1 ADSLFR
7 VGWVPVEPVV
17 VGAVG
22 EVSVLDVAGVSGG
35 GGGGVVEG
43 VHARVVG
50 VLERVREWLAGAGG
64 GDARLVVVSRGA
76 VDVAGSGV
84 SDLAAA
90 AVWGLVRAAQSE
102 HPDRLV
108 LVDTD
113 TDTGAD
119 TGTGAG
125 AGAGADLGVGV
136 WGEVAGWGEPQ
147 VAVRGGEVF
156 VPRLARVTVPPTEQ
170 PEPSEP
176 SEQPELS

>member
-7 VGWVPVEPVV
+7 VGWVPVEPV

-22 EVSVLDVAGVSGG
+22 EVSVLDVAGVSG

-64 GDARLVVVSRGA
+64 GNARLVVVSRGA

-102 HPDRLV
+102 HPDRLI

-113 TDTGAD
+113 TDT
-119 TGTGAG
+119 
-125 AGAGADLGVGV
+125 
-136 WGEVAGWGEPQ
+136 
-147 VAVRGGEVF
+147 
-156 VPRLARVTVPPTEQ
+156 
-170 PEPSEP
+170 
-176 SEQPELS
+176 